1 MKSDNDFPFYDYNP
15 GDKERLKRMMAEFQ
29 KGFDFLKRFEN
40 NRVVSIF
47 GSHMDKEGEKE
58 YEQARKL
65 GRLLAKEK
73 IVVLTGGGPGTM
85 EAANR
90 GASEAGGRSI
100 GIKLELGKQEQRN
113 PYVKESLCFHYLFV
127 RRVMLA
133 HAAQAYVFFPGGFGT
148 LDEFF
153 EIVTLVVTEKIYR
166 QIPIILIGKD
176 YWNSLRKW
184 LEKVVIKKHQAIFKK
199 EFFFWK
205 VVNDEKQAF
214 EILKKIPSRFVRY
227 ESV

>member
-1 MKSDNDFPFYDYNP
+1 MKPRNDFPFYDYNP
-15 GDKERLKRMMAEFQ
+15 GDKKRLKRMMAEFQ
-29 KGFDFLKRFEN
+29 KGFNFLNRFEDD
-40 NRVVSIF
+40 RVVSIF
-47 GSHMDKEGEKE
+47 GSHLDKAGEKE

-65 GRLLAKEK
+65 GRLLAKEN
-73 IVVLTGGGPGTM
+73 IVVLTGGGPGAM

-90 GASEAGGRSI
+90 GAAEAGGRSV
-100 GIKLELGKQEQRN
+100 GINLELGKSEQKN
-113 PYVKESLCFHYLFV
+113 GYVKESICLHYLFV

-153 EIVTLVVTEKIYR
+153 EIATLVVTKKIYQ
-166 QIPIILIGKD
+166 QIPIVLIGRS
-176 YWNSLRKW
+176 YWDSLKKW
-184 LEKVVIKKHQAIFKK
+184 LERVPMERHRAIFRK

-205 VVNDEKQAF
+205 VVDDEKQAF
-214 EILKKIPSRFVRY
+214 EILKKIPARFARH